1 MAAPGSVAD
10 GAGLPGLVARLRGA
24 SSLTRDSLRALAI
37 TALAQA
43 LALALQVL
51 LARLLG
57 PAEFGAYSFAIAA
70 LGICLIFAKG
80 GLDTALVRLVA
91 ASRAAGD
98 AVRLGAVVR
107 FATRVAPALGAILG
121 ALGLA
126 AAAGAWQPPVPF
138 AVLAVTAVLLPVA
151 ARSEM
156 NAAALRGLRRIGTA
170 LAGDGILRPLAT
182 ILALPFLWVAGS
194 HWATAAGAL
203 TAYALGTCLSA
214 LLTTAVLRRE
224 VPAPRASLPSPDSV
238 AMLRMGASL
247 MVANG
252 SLAAM
257 YSVDALLLAV
267 LRSPTEAG
275 VLTVASRVAMF
286 VLFVMNAA
294 QLAAAPRLAAVSG
307 DAVRMRSVVRT
318 LNRLSVAAGL
328 AVGGVLFAAAG
339 PVLALFGPGFEA
351 AATPLRILV
360 AGQLLNV
367 LTGPTGVLLSMTG
380 RERAYAA
387 LLAGGLALQVG
398 LLLALAPTLGAT
410 GAALAGVAGSAAWN
424 LVAAGLL
431 RRGLGFDVTALDL
444 ARRV

>member
-1 MAAPGSVAD
+1 VATPATAAD
-10 GAGLPGLVARLRGA
+10 GSSLPGLAVRLRGI
-24 SSLTRDSLRALAI
+24 SGLTRDSLFALVV
-37 TALAQA
+37 TALAQG
-43 LALALQVL
+43 LALVLQVL
-51 LARLLG
+51 LARFLG

-70 LGICLIFAKG
+70 LGIALILAKG

-91 ASRAAGD
+91 ASCAAGD

-107 FATRVAPALGAILG
+107 FATRVAPALGAVLG
-121 ALGLA
+121 ALGVA
-126 AAAGAWQPPVPF
+126 AAAGACQPPVPF
-138 AVLAVTAVLLPVA
+138 AVLAVTAALLPVA
-151 ARSEM
+151 ARSEI

-182 ILALPFLWVAGS
+182 ILALPFLWAAGS
-194 HWATAAGAL
+194 PWATAAGAL
-203 TAYALGTCLSA
+203 TAYALGTCLSV

-224 VPAPRASLPSPDSV
+224 VPSPRASLASSDSI
-238 AMLRMGASL
+238 AMLRMGGSL

-275 VLTVASRVAMF
+275 ILTVASRVAMF

-307 DAVRMRSVVRT
+307 DIARMRSVVRT
-318 LNRLSVAAGL
+318 LNRLSVTAGL
-328 AVGGVLFAAAG
+328 AVAGLLFASAG
-339 PVLALFGPGFEA
+339 PVLALFGPGFEVA
-351 AATPLRILV
+351 VVPLRILIV
-360 AGQLLNV
+360 GQVLNV

-380 RERAYAA
+380 RENALAV
-387 LLAGGLALQVG
+387 LLAGGLAAQVA
-398 LLLALAPTLGAT
+398 LLIALAPTLGAT
-410 GAALAGVAGSAAWN
+410 GAALAGTAGGAVWN
-424 LVAAGLL
+424 LAAAFLL

-444 ARRV
+444 ARRA